1 MIDIIFFMWYYIF
14 IMWATIRIQPKY
26 TDENGREMTGAEIK
40 AAAVTACAESV
51 RAARTTYNR
60 HKDRITAR
68 AAAVYIYAPETGAR
82 VFPCIYSALRYIH
95 AQKIDYLFSAD
106 GVQDFSFFDY
116 MCLGDKKRWKRAET
130 RREIMEAN
138 NGRYRKITGWNF
150 EELSGESG
158 QRYVLKIWTK
168 YPDKRGRYVT
178 RGFNLYDF
186 SNFFSGNIE
195 ALARDFG
202 IQCEEEPTETL
213 YKCIEKYSETL
224 ETVTGEKFLQ
234 DGKPAA
240 MTAGGIAKRALLRE
254 MYGNDDYRANL
265 RAFKKDH
272 PINAATDLYF
282 KYTHLMRGGTCWINN
297 NYKRQEIAAPL
308 FKIDRNSSYTAEAAE
323 MPDLCGEIR
332 ETDINEYFHPL
343 KEYEYIC
350 TVDGIKMRAREGVP
364 AFYFNPITGRNPRFI
379 NIEEKLT
386 FFKQELDRIAEL
398 YEIEYINI
406 TAVFRIVKREN
417 KGIKRYAE
425 KMYNGKNNAK
435 YAEEPALYAVYKS
448 LNVCAWGKLA
458 QRADFPT
465 VIHRIH
471 PKTGAIVTI
480 TRPCEEEDARPALS
494 IILGAYITMR
504 ARLSL
509 WDTALKCG
517 GKEPLK
523 TLLYMDSDSVHAL
536 LPPPESVAI
545 GDACGEWK
553 IESGKNGAVFSFYA
567 DRKAYFN
574 ILSFSPFEVVEH
586 VRGIPS
592 QSIKELRAR
601 FTAKGHTEAHAETI
615 VFKANAAFL
624 VPVSTSIKGGRAILY
639 VPQRLS
645 TAGKI
650 RTEADRKLIFAGKKF
665 IEI

>member
-1 MIDIIFFMWYYIF
+1 
-14 IMWATIRIQPKY
+14 MWATIRIKPNY
-26 TDENGREMTGAEIK
+26 TDENGRTITDAEIK
-40 AAAVTACAESV
+40 AAAVAACAQSV
-51 RAARTTYNR
+51 RAARTQYNR
-60 HKDRITAR
+60 HKERITAR
-68 AAAVYIYAPETGAR
+68 AASVYIYTQEAGAR

-95 AQKIDYLFSAD
+95 AQKIDYIFSAD
-106 GVQDFSFFDY
+106 GVADFSFFDY
-116 MCLGDKKRWKRAET
+116 VCLGDGNRWKRAET
-130 RREIMEAN
+130 RREIMEGN
-138 NGRYRKITGWNF
+138 NGRYKKITGWKF

-158 QRYVLKIWTK
+158 QRYIIKIWTR
-168 YPDKRGRYVT
+168 YPDTRGRYVT
-178 RGFNLYDF
+178 RGFDLYDF
-186 SNFFSGNIE
+186 SNFFSGKIE

-202 IQCEEEPTETL
+202 IQCAEEPTETL
-213 YKCIEKYSETL
+213 YKCIEKYSQTL

-272 PINAATDLYF
+272 PINAATDLFF
-282 KYTHLMRGGTCWINN
+282 KYTHLMRGGTCWINPDF
-297 NYKRQEIAAPL
+297 KHVEIAAHV
-308 FKIDRNSSYTAEAAE
+308 FKIDRNSSYTAAAAE

-332 ETDINEYFHPL
+332 ETDINEYFNPL
-343 KEYEYIC
+343 PAYEYIC
-350 TVDGIKMRAREGVP
+350 TVDGLKMHARAGVP
-364 AFYFNPITGRNPRFI
+364 AFYFNPITGKNPRFI
-379 NIEEKLT
+379 NVEEKIS
-386 FFKQELDRIAEL
+386 FFKQELDKIAEL

-406 TAVFRIVKREN
+406 TAVFRVVKREN

-425 KMYNGKNNAK
+425 KMYNGKNDARHAGEN
-435 YAEEPALYAVYKS
+435 ALYAVYKS

-465 VIHRIH
+465 VFHRIDK
-471 PKTGAIVTI
+471 KTGAIVTI
-480 TRPCEEEDARPALS
+480 TRPCAEEDARPALS

-504 ARLSL
+504 ARLAL
-509 WDTALKCG
+509 WETALKCG
-517 GKEPLK
+517 GREPLK

-536 LPPPESVAI
+536 QPPPESVAI

-553 IESGKNGAVFSFYA
+553 IESGKNGAVYSFYA

-574 ILSFSPFEVVEH
+574 ILSLDPFEVVEH
-586 VRGIPS
+586 VRGIPA
-592 QSIKELRAR
+592 QSIKELREMFMTR
-601 FTAKGHTEAHAETI
+601 GHTAAEAETI
-615 VFKANAAFL
+615 VFKKNAAFL
-624 VPVSTSIKGGRAILY
+624 VPVSTALKGGRAILY
-639 VPQRLS
+639 IPQRLS